1 MITKNVD
8 GDIFDGRKQ
17 EKWSKNEKL
26 KKEKKKSWICE
37 AGFAELE
44 VTLLIIK

>member
-17 EKWSKNEKL
+17 EKSSKNEKL
-26 KKEKKKSWICE
+26 KKKEKEKLNMRSWFCRT
-37 AGFAELE
+37 GSD
-44 VTLLIIK
+44 IIDN